1 MEISEIPEWLF
12 LESYASVGDLGET
25 IALLLPPSENSI
37 DQSLSV
43 WMKEIIAL
51 HDKTDEE
58 KKESGKNAAKF
69 LIESVK
75 KNKENYLAA
84 KRVLGGIS

>member
-1 MEISEIPEWLF
+1 LHFSQENDQKDLQKQFSKLLGNGNFWNSRMAF

-25 IALLLPPSENSI
+25 IALLLPSENSI

-58 KKESGKNAAKF
+58 KKKNSS
-69 LIESVK
+69 LILEK
-75 KNKENYLAA
+75 P
-84 KRVLGGIS
+84 

>member
-37 DQSLSV
+37 DQSLST

-58 KKESGKNAAKF
+58 KKEFVTNAWKNLDTQERLIFQQINWRKF
-69 LIESVK
+69 QNWRFS
-75 KNKENYLAA
+75 
-84 KRVLGGIS
+84 

>member
-1 MEISEIPEWLF
+1 MEISEFRMAF

-43 WMKEIIAL
+43 WMK
-51 HDKTDEE
+51 
-58 KKESGKNAAKF
+58 
-69 LIESVK
+69 
-75 KNKENYLAA
+75 NY
-84 KRVLGGIS
+84 RVGMIN